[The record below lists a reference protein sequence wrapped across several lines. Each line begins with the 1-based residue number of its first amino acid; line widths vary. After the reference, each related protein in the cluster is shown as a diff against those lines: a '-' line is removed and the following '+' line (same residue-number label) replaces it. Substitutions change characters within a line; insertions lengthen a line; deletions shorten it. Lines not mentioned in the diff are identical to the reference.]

1 MVHLGALFILHNV
14 YLLFV
19 NCHHRLHSQVVLHFL
34 NVHLKLDCQ
43 TYFLLLN
50 QYYHYKCM
58 ALVAV
63 PFLSFSGM
71 DEIGILDEDLA
82 EGKKILCDYQKI

>member
-1 MVHLGALFILHNV
+1 LPNIL
-14 YLLFV
+14 LAV
-19 NCHHRLHSQVVLHFL
+19 N
-34 NVHLKLDCQ
+34 
-43 TYFLLLN
+43 LN
-50 QYYHYKCM
+50 QYYHNKCM

-82 EGKKILCDYQKI
+82 EGKKILCNYQKI